1 MPVSNSTTLKQYL
14 NSLDKLENSVT
25 SLYWSVYSLNMNFN
39 DIMTDRFDSEE
50 GIDKSRSYYIFDS
63 VNRSISRPSL
73 TNLVI
78 VTKPWE
84 SSELNPTS
92 MYCIVELE
100 CQSSIQFGL
109 DVLIQFSTNDGL
121 NYIEVSPLS
130 IFKEVGFVKY
140 IRGTLSGLTRYNT
153 GIIRTKI
160 TCASQKG
167 IKLKA
172 LATGVRFSL

>member
-1 MPVSNSTTLKQYL
+1 
-14 NSLDKLENSVT
+14 
-25 SLYWSVYSLNMNFN
+25 MNFN

-50 GIDKSRSYYIFDS
+50 GIDKSRSYYTFDS
-63 VNRSISRPSL
+63 VNKSISRPPL

-78 VTKPWE
+78 VTKSWE

-92 MYCIVELE
+92 MYCILEIE
-100 CQSSIQFGL
+100 CQSSIQFGV
-109 DVLIQFSTNDGL
+109 DILIQFSTDDGL
-121 NYIEVSPLS
+121 HYIEVSPLS

-140 IRGTLSGLTRYNT
+140 IRGDVSGLTSYDA
-153 GIIRTKI
+153 GIIRTKV